1 MSSLYVAAALIGT
14 FLAVMT
20 AGLVAHAVMGD
31 RRRTLQLLQSHL
43 GEVTDL
49 RRQELAQPFLD
60 RVVVPVTAG
69 LDRLARLLVLG
80 GHAGNLNPE
89 KVAAAKIF
97 GAIGGALVGFLLS
110 MLAGLQGLLPLAATA
125 FCGLFAYLIPGAGL
139 GQKAVQR
146 QKAIQRALP
155 DVMDLLTISVE
166 AGLGF
171 DAALA
176 NVRRNV
182 PGALSDE
189 IGRMLQ
195 EMQLGVPRVEAF
207 RHLGDR
213 TDVDELKGF
222 VLAMVQADQFGIS
235 IAKVLRAQA
244 HDLRIRR
251 RQRAEEQ
258 AMKVPVKL
266 LFPMI
271 IGFLP
276 ATLLVVAGPGII
288 RLIQVFSGKTF
299 F

>member
-20 AGLVAHAVMGD
+20 ASLVAHAVVGD
-31 RRRTLQLLQSHL
+31 RRRTLELLQSQV

-60 RVVVPVTAG
+60 RVIVPVT
-69 LDRLARLLVLG
+69 
-80 GHAGNLNPE
+80 
-89 KVAAAKIF
+89 
-97 GAIGGALVGFLLS
+97 
-110 MLAGLQGLLPLAATA
+110 
-125 FCGLFAYLIPGAGL
+125 AGL

-213 TDVDELKGF
+213 TDVDEL
-222 VLAMVQADQFGIS
+222 
-235 IAKVLRAQA
+235 
-244 HDLRIRR
+244 
-251 RQRAEEQ
+251 
-258 AMKVPVKL
+258 
-266 LFPMI
+266 
-271 IGFLP
+271 
-276 ATLLVVAGPGII
+276 
-288 RLIQVFSGKTF
+288 
-299 F
+299 